1 MPERTALPDIIHRY
15 LDVYNRRDVEA
26 LVACVSETVLF
37 ENVSNTRPSLRI
49 DGRDAFARLA
59 AQAAETFTLR
69 RLEVRTAVI
78 AGDHVAPEVDWT
90 GTPAVDLG
98 EFRAGER
105 VVLRGASFFTISGD
119 RLVRSWIS
127 VERPDS
133 RQRISGP

>member
-1 MPERTALPDIIHRY
+1 MTLLCGRFEGVDQRL
-15 LDVYNRRDVEA
+15 LDHHAIEEISLGDF
-26 LVACVSETVLF
+26 VLTGG
-37 ENVSNTRPSLRI
+37 EI
-49 DGRDAFARLA
+49 A